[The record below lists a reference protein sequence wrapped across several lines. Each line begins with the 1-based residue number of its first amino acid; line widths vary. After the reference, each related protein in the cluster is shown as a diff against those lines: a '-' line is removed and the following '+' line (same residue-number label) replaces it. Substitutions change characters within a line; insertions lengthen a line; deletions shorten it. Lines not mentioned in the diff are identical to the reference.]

1 METGLEL
8 IAKERKE
15 QIEKHKWTEEHDKE
29 HTEGQLKFA
38 SLYALGEKSKLQSY
52 GWEWFQDKIDGKTDI
67 ERLTIAGA
75 LICAEIDRLQK
86 EK

>member
-1 METGLEL
+1 MGIRASFRRRNKLKKQIKMETGAEL

-38 SLYALGEKSKLQSY
+38 SLYALGEKSKLQPC
-52 GWEWFQDKIDGKTDI
+52 GWASLKIKLKD
-67 ERLTIAGA
+67 
-75 LICAEIDRLQK
+75 
-86 EK
+86 